1 MKFVYYKF
9 DNRWRLI
16 MSLEQ
21 LSDELILEAYYDA
34 IRLKLQADFILIL
47 KQEILR
53 RNIRFTGNR
62 N

>member
-1 MKFVYYKF
+1 
-9 DNRWRLI
+9 